1 MNDYLPG
8 IDIGGTGIK
17 AGSFDAEGALLG
29 IGRRDN
35 QIKSRVI

>member
-1 MNDYLPG
+1 MNDYLLG

-17 AGSFDAEGALLG
+17 AGSFNAEGTLLS
-29 IGRRDN
+29 IGHRDN